1 MDKRLVPYIEQI
13 EQGLLRMKLRA
24 VQSTMTVATLVL
36 ALTVTASA
44 VAQTPG
50 YPMKPVRIIVTS
62 GPGVVTDLNA
72 RLVAGKLSTMWGQPV
87 IVENRVGGNA
97 IIGTEAMV
105 KSAPDGHTLLLTT
118 TGIVQ
123 NPATRQKDLPYDTER
138 DIAPVT
144 QMFIV
149 RIMYAVDAKLPANTL
164 SEFLALAKASPGKFN
179 FGSYGTGSTAHL
191 LAAKLNHDANV
202 DIVHVPFN
210 GPAPAVRALLA
221 GDVTSAMSEVAT
233 LRPHV
238 AAGKVRYLATTGG
251 KRSVHAADVPTF
263 SEAGISGFAV
273 DSWAGLFA
281 PGGTPVAIL
290 NKISTDVAAVMAMPD
305 VRNWYNDAT
314 IEAASNSPAE
324 FRAIVKRDIEYWRN
338 LVKTTGMKLD

>member
-1 MDKRLVPYIEQI
+1 MNGRNDRAQPIALA
-13 EQGLLRMKLRA
+13 GLA
-24 VQSTMTVATLVL
+24 VAILIS
-36 ALTVTASA
+36 ASA
-44 VAQTPG
+44 AAQSLN
-50 YPMKPVRIIVTS
+50 YPTKPVRIIVTS

-72 RLVAGKLSTMWGQPV
+72 RLVAGKLSAMWGQPV
-87 IVENRVGGNA
+87 VVENKVGGNA
-97 IIGTEAMV
+97 IIGTDAMV

-149 RIMYAVDAKLPANTL
+149 RIMYAVDAKLPASTIG
-164 SEFLALAKASPGKFN
+164 EFLALAKASPGKFN

-191 LAAKLNHDANV
+191 LAAKLNHDAKV
-202 DIVHVPFN
+202 DIVHVSFN

-221 GDVTSAMSEVAT
+221 GDVTSAMSEIAT

-251 KRSVHAADVPTF
+251 KRSMHAADVPTF
-263 SEAGISGFAV
+263 AEAGITGFAV

-281 PGGTPVAIL
+281 PGATSVAIL

-305 VRNWYNDAT
+305 VRAWYNNAT
-314 IEAASNSPAE
+314 IEPVNNTPAE
-324 FRAIVKRDIEYWRN
+324 FKAIVIRDIEYWRS
-338 LVKTTGMKLD
+338 LVTTTGMKVD